1 MAWLLLN
8 PGQPNPDPIQAPT
21 MCRVICMSCI
31 EGYSGVIVVN
41 VYPNV
46 TGSPIVLW
54 ATHDRLLEDVG
65 DLKCRA
71 TNLEYVREAGERA
84 ALRIVGFGGLGGHA
98 NDPGVA
104 AALRAFGGRPRCIGK
119 SKRGWPRHPGAR
131 DLARRLPQLRKAKRW
146 RPPAPRAR

>member
-8 PGQPNPDPIQAPT
+8 PGQPNPDPVGALT
-21 MCRVICMSCI
+21 MRRVICMSRD

-54 ATHDRLLEDVG
+54 ATHGLLLEDVD
-65 DLKCRA
+65 DLECRA
-71 TNLEYVREAGERA
+71 TNLKYVREAGERA
-84 ALRIVGFGGLGGHA
+84 ALRIVGFGGLGGRE

-104 AALRAFGGRPRCIGK
+104 AALDAFGGPLYCLGTTQG
-119 SKRGWPRHPGAR
+119 GWPRHPGAR
-131 DLARRLPQLRKAKRW
+131 NPVPALPPLRAAELW
-146 RPPAPRAR
+146 TPPAP